1 MKKSEKYEKQILN
14 HALKLDE
21 SFTPEE
27 KEAHWK
33 EFHELNR
40 KKNIEIQKELLREVN
55 PEQYSFFGK
64 LAVGIS
70 NIPSSIRRKIHDLF
84 QKQVENIYD
93 KIDTSYYNA
102 LEDNVDRLLEHPESI
117 PQFIRSYQGN
127 LCNLF
132 NCSGKLSRLEEMI
145 DLNLEKDF
153 RLITGADLTLELK
166 ESFRKLFTEH
176 RQVIH
181 NTITELI
188 EKGRKSAWENIH
200 RLDAEKVP
208 ELVDVEISGYSDEER
223 IRKFIEVY
231 CKILQNRK
239 LIDGTPQNLDEAY
252 EELSFNLYRSLK
264 IELDNGGVWDKKM
277 YVNDLNF
284 EDSDIQPVWEQLKV
298 KILQKM
304 EFDSYLG

>member
-1 MKKSEKYEKQILN
+1 MKKSEKYDKQILN

-40 KKNIEIQKELLREVN
+40 KKDIEIQKELLRELN
-55 PEQYSFFGK
+55 PEQYSFSGK
-64 LAVGIS
+64 LAIGIS
-70 NIPSSIRRKIHDLF
+70 NIPSSIKRKIHDLF
-84 QKQVENIYD
+84 QKRVDNIF
-93 KIDTSYYNA
+93 DTMDTYYYSA
-102 LEDNVDRLLEHPESI
+102 LDDNIDRLLEHPESI
-117 PQFIRSYQGN
+117 SQFIRSYHGN
-127 LCNLF
+127 LCDLF

-153 RLITGADLTLELK
+153 RLITGSDVTPELK

-176 RQVIH
+176 KPVIH
-181 NTITELI
+181 NTIAELI

-200 RLDAEKVP
+200 HLDAEKIP
-208 ELVDVEISGYSDEER
+208 ELVDVEISGYSDGDK
-223 IRKFIEVY
+223 IQKFIEVY

-239 LIDGTPQNLDEAY
+239 LIDGTPKHFDEAY
-252 EELSFNLYRSLK
+252 EELSFNLYRGLK
-264 IELDNGGVWDKKM
+264 IEMNDGGVGNKKM

-284 EDSDIQPVWEQLKV
+284 EDSVIQPVWEQLKI
-298 KILQKM
+298 KILDQMK
-304 EFDSYLG
+304 FDSYLG

>member
-298 KILQKM
+298 KILQNM
-304 EFDSYLG
+304 EFDSYLR

>member
-55 PEQYSFFGK
+55 PGQYSFFGK
-64 LAVGIS
+64 LAIGIS

-153 RLITGADLTLELK
+153 RLITGADLTPELK

-277 YVNDLNF
+277 YVNDMNF

-298 KILQKM
+298 KILQNM